1 MDKLLTP
8 SNKCIPHNELH
19 TKPLYN
25 GHDPTYLKIENNL
38 SELKSESAK
47 RAARKNLGIE
57 GYAQWGNIQGHIED
71 QQDLMDIIGNIT
83 GGEIQ
88 ELENQIKEYINPK
101 IDELI
106 ESDETI
112 NQSISD
118 IQTTHNNFISE
129 DYNVFKEKTV
139 EDIQA
144 NTNLVN
150 TTKSELTTNINNVNT
165 KVDNTNTTIQQMAA
179 TSVVQLNGKV
189 SKEIA
194 SGNSAS
200 KQISY
205 TIKNNDF
212 SLNQNYKEAIE
223 KLGNIQSVDDA
234 IAVIMH
240 SLFPVEYINWSFD
253 VSNTATK
260 SYSFEKGA
268 TLNINETDS
277 IGTIII
283 HAVPG
288 NRAELGD
295 EVTEFK
301 VNNSIISGKTGKNEF
316 SHTIAVRASDVL
328 GTQLQFTTSDTKT
341 KDYVCSM
348 KTQKV
353 SDPITETVSATI
365 NISTFQNYYYLS
377 SDSIVTATHF
387 NGSSINPSSED
398 TLNFKST
405 NKISGV
411 YSLGNAKK
419 YLYLLSPKEVT
430 QVETSAATTSAG
442 AQNGTFSITTAWSQK
457 QVTYSPIAG
466 GTNQNYWLVT
476 LDGQQSNYVK
486 IKVTTK

>member
-1 MDKLLTP
+1 MDKLLIP
-8 SNKCIPHNELH
+8 QNKCIPHNELH
-19 TKPLYN
+19 IKPLYN

-38 SELKSESAK
+38 SELNTELAK
-47 RAARKNLGIE
+47 QQARKNLGIE

-106 ESDETI
+106 ESDIAI

-118 IQTTHNNFISE
+118 TQTTYNNFISK
-129 DYNVFKEKTV
+129 DYNVFKEKID
-139 EDIQA
+139 ED
-144 NTNLVN
+144 
-150 TTKSELTTNINNVNT
+150 
-165 KVDNTNTTIQQMAA
+165 
-179 TSVVQLNGKV
+179 KV

-194 SGNSAS
+194 GGASAS

-212 SLNQNYKEAIE
+212 GLNQNYKEAIE
-223 KLGNIQSVDDA
+223 ALGNIQSVDDA

-268 TLNINETDS
+268 TLNINENDS

-283 HAVPG
+283 RAVPG

-341 KDYVCSM
+341 KDYVCSI

-365 NISTFQNYYYLS
+365 NIGTFQNYYYLS

>member
-8 SNKCIPHNELH
+8 SNKCIPHHELH

-57 GYAQWGNIQGHIED
+57 GYAQWGNVQGHIED

-106 ESDETI
+106 ESDEII

-118 IQTTHNNFISE
+118 IQTTYNNFVSE
-129 DYNVFKEKTV
+129 DYNTFKEKTA

-150 TTKSELTTNINNVNT
+150 TTKTELETDIEAVNT
-165 KVDNTNTTIQQMAA
+165 RISTTNTTIQQMAA
-179 TSVVQLNGKV
+179 TSVVELNGKV

-194 SGNSAS
+194 GGASAS

-212 SLNQNYKEAIE
+212 GLNQNYKEAIE
-223 KLGNIQSVDDA
+223 ALGNIQSVDDA

-240 SLFPVEYINWSFD
+240 SLFPVEYINWSFNIE
-253 VSNTATK
+253 NTANKT
-260 SYSFEKGA
+260 YSFEKGS
-268 TLNINETDS
+268 TLTVNGNDTV
-277 IGTIII
+277 GTITITAI
-283 HAVPG
+283 PG

-301 VNNSIISGKTGKNEF
+301 VNNQVIADKTGKEEF
-316 SHTIAVRASDVL
+316 TYTITVKARDVL
-328 GTQLQFTTSDTKT
+328 GTNLSHTTASTQN
-341 KDYVCSM
+341 KDYNLSM
-348 KTQKV
+348 KTEKV
-353 SDPITETVSATI
+353 DSSITDTATATI
-365 NISTFQNYYYLS
+365 QFSTTQYYFYLS
-377 SDSIVTATHF
+377 SDTPITATSF
-387 NGSSINPSSED
+387 NGSVINPSSGD

-405 NKISGV
+405 SKTSSV
-411 YSLGNAKK
+411 YSLGSAKK

-457 QVTYSPIAG
+457 QVTYTPIAG